1 MSTTTPPRERPKR
14 DAGRTGAAAARADGA
29 KGAQHAGTRRGSNGR
44 HSQRWL
50 AWIFLAPT
58 VLGMGLFTLIP
69 IVASVILAFFRWD
82 IISAPTFVGFD
93 NFSEVVQDPTVR
105 VSFLNTIVFVV
116 MAVALQLG
124 LALALAVMVQEKMPA
139 WLRVFFRSAF
149 FFPLILSA
157 ASVSIFMRYLFN
169 EQFGVVNWFLS
180 LVGIPAVPWLTTPGG
195 SAAVVIL
202 VYVWQNFGFSFLLFI
217 GGLASIPVET
227 YEAASIDGATG
238 WRKHLHVTLPLL
250 SPTTLVASV
259 MAIISAL
266 QVFDQPYV
274 LTRGGPGDS
283 TRTAVMVIFESAFQR
298 LEFGQASAI
307 GVLLTLI
314 IMAITAAQFRLSKR
328 FVFYQ

>member
-1 MSTTTPPRERPKR
+1 MSTTIPPREKPRQATRPAR
-14 DAGRTGAAAARADGA
+14 RAPARGRTDGGA
-29 KGAQHAGTRRGSNGR
+29 TR

-50 AWIFLAPT
+50 AWVFLAPT

-69 IVASVILAFFRWD
+69 IVASVVLAFFRWD
-82 IISAPTFVGFD
+82 IISAPSFVGFD
-93 NFSEVVQDPTVR
+93 NFAEVAQDPTVR

-116 MAVALQLG
+116 VAVTLQLG
-124 LALALAVMVQEKMPA
+124 LALALAIMVQEKMPA

-169 EQFGVVNWFLS
+169 EQFGVVNWLLS

-227 YEAASIDGATG
+227 YEAASLDGATG
-238 WRKHLHVTLPLL
+238 WRKHVHVTLPLL

-298 LEFGQASAI
+298 LEFGQASAL

-314 IMAITAAQFRLSKR
+314 IMGVTAVQFRLSKR

>member
-1 MSTTTPPRERPKR
+1 MSTTTPPRQRPNQAAR
-14 DAGRTGAAAARADGA
+14 RGRPGAAPALSASAP
-29 KGAQHAGTRRGSNGR
+29 TGR
-44 HSQRWL
+44 LRQRWL
-50 AWIFLAPT
+50 PWIFLAPT
-58 VLGMGLFTLIP
+58 ILGMGLFTLVP
-69 IVASVILAFFRWD
+69 IVASVVLAFFRWD
-82 IISAPTFVGFD
+82 IISAPSFVGFD

-116 MAVALQLG
+116 VAVALQLG

-195 SAAVVIL
+195 SAAVVVL

-259 MAIISAL
+259 MAIINAL